1 MASEQFIKE
10 NISQFFDDLGG
21 VKVFVTPNISEKQLV
36 NASKV
41 VGIDAGLILA
51 IADTTLLNSGKG
63 GYVFTG
69 SKVLYKATM
78 TDPVSMDYEAIESVE
93 QVDKV
98 TKDKKGR
105 DVHSYSLE
113 FTLKD
118 GSTVKWEEGIMDTG
132 GTNKGVADFLYI
144 LISELADG
152 DEFEETNQLLEL
164 QDFGDEV
171 ILAYLK
177 IIVNYLR
184 SDDGLIDPTENSSL
198 LGIISS
204 VRLSKAAGEELRE
217 YRLNPANVL
226 ENDELLSVL
235 KENIPTGSQDT
246 VFQSLGNNLVLVKE
260 LKFKALMQNTM
271 FVELEQKLGLT
282 DDQIKFF
289 IRSVEQDKK
298 IITERLNDT
307 QAEAATKEL
316 TALAGGAG
324 VTLAALAV
332 TGGVSGGVS
341 TGLLTLAFASTGGML
356 IGVGAIAGAGYLA
369 YKGMKY
375 LTVGKEME
383 KNQVRQELLQASIK
397 KLKISTTIL
406 LEDVNW
412 VTTKLAD
419 ALDDVDSLSDTN
431 NLIMTKIKMLKQI
444 TASSKVVMDDQSDA
458 QKELTIANLVNVLN
472 IDKFNDLAS
481 KNVNS
486 VKFKEFVMNAYN
498 EETSDDGKNKF
509 VLRQDLDE
517 DYLEKVRAILET
529 IGYFD
534 MKESAVSDMKNSVK
548 KMFGGS

>member
-10 NISQFFDDLGG
+10 NIGQFFDDLSG
-21 VKVFVTPNISEKQLV
+21 VKVIVTPDISEKQLV
-36 NASKV
+36 NAAKV
-41 VGIDAGLILA
+41 FGVDAALILA
-51 IADTTLLNSGKG
+51 IADTTMLTSGKG

-69 SKVLYKATM
+69 TKVVYKAAM
-78 TDPVSMDYEAIESVE
+78 TNPVSMDYENIQDVE
-93 QVDKV
+93 QVDNV
-98 TKDKKGR
+98 TKDKKGN
-105 DVHSYSLE
+105 DVHTYTLK

-118 GSTVKWEEGIMDTG
+118 DSDVTWEEGIMDTD

-144 LISELADG
+144 LLSDLAD
-152 DEFEETNQLLEL
+152 DEDFEETNQLLEL

-198 LGIISS
+198 LGIVSS
-204 VRLSKAAGEELRE
+204 VRLSKGASEELRD
-217 YRLNPANVL
+217 YRLNPANSVD
-226 ENDELLSVL
+226 NDTLLDIL
-235 KENIPTGSQDT
+235 KQEIPAGSQDT
-246 VFQSLGNNLVLVKE
+246 IFQSLGNNLGLVKS
-260 LKFKALMQNTM
+260 LKFEELLKNDT
-271 FVELEQKLGLT
+271 FVDLVHKLGLT

-298 IITERLNDT
+298 IITERLNDS

-369 YKGMKY
+369 YRGVKY

-412 VTTKLAD
+412 ITNKLVD
-419 ALDDVDSLSDTN
+419 TLDEVDSLSNTN
-431 NLIMTKIKMLKQI
+431 EVILTKIKMLKQI
-444 TASSKVVMDDQSDA
+444 TASSQVVMEDQSQA

-472 IDKFNDLAS
+472 IDKFNDLAV

-486 VKFKEFVMNAYN
+486 VKYKEFVMNAYQ
-498 EETSDDGKNKF
+498 EKTADDGKKQF

-517 DYLEKVRAILET
+517 EYLEKVRAILET

-534 MKESAVSDMKNSVK
+534 MKESAVSGVKNFGK
-548 KMFGGS
+548 NLFGGS